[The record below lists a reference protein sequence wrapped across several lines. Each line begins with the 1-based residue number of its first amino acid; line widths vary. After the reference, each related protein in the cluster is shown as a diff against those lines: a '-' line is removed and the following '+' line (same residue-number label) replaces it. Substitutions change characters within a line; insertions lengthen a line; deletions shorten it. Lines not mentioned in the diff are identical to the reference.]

1 MALSFAHFDE
11 PGGDQM
17 AYYGCAKLM
26 VKKTEGQWAEIQG
39 PDGLQG
45 KGWAVKQGPK
55 TTIEAMRMET
65 FSKAAE
71 GTNMNAGSK

>member
-1 MALSFAHFDE
+1 VLVHLLSYKIADGTMALSFAHLDE

-39 PDGLQG
+39 PDG
-45 KGWAVKQGPK
+45 
-55 TTIEAMRMET
+55 
-65 FSKAAE
+65 
-71 GTNMNAGSK
+71 